1 MQDRLHE
8 ALAQRILVLDGA
20 MGSLIQRHRLGEDD
34 FRGEQFSGYSHNQKG
49 NNDLLCLTQP
59 HIIRSV
65 HEQYLAAGADII
77 STNSFSANAISMAD
91 YAMQAQVCAI
101 NRAAAGLAR
110 EVADE
115 YTANDPG
122 KPRFVAGSIGPTNR
136 SASMSPDVNNPA
148 LRTVTFDDLVA
159 AYAEQIAALDE
170 GGVDILLFETVFDT
184 LNVKAGLYAADEH
197 VQRGGR
203 PIPIMVSGT
212 ITDASGRL
220 LSGQTL
226 GAFVCSIAHAR
237 LLSIGLNCALG
248 AAQLRPFVEEL
259 ARAARCRVSV
269 HPNAGLP
276 NQLGQYD
283 QTKEEMVDIVEG
295 YMEHGWVNIVG
306 GCCGTTPD
314 HIALL
319 AQRALRYKPR
329 PAAADS
335 PPPPADAALTL
346 CGLEMLRVD
355 KESNFVNIGERTNVA
370 GSKKFARL
378 IRENRYEEAISV
390 ARQQV
395 ESGAQIIDICM
406 DDAMLD
412 APSAMVKFMNLIAS
426 EPEIAKVPVMVDS
439 SKFEVVVA
447 GLKCAQGKSIV
458 NSISLK
464 EGEEEFLRKAQLIH
478 RYGAATVVMLFDEQ
492 GQADTFERR
501 IAIADRSYR
510 LLTQKIAFP
519 PQDIIFDPNV
529 LAVGTGIAEHNGYA
543 VSFIDACRWIKANLP
558 HARISGGVS
567 NLSFSFR
574 GSSAVR
580 EAMHSVFLYHAIEAG
595 MDMGIVNAGQL
606 QVYSEIE
613 PRLLELAEDVVLN
626 RRPDATERLIAC
638 AEEHRGEPQGEK
650 TAAQEQA
657 WRQTSVEERLKYALV
672 KGMVDFL
679 EEDIAE
685 ALQRYTPLEVIEQP
699 LMAAM
704 GAVGDLFGSGKMFLP
719 QVIKSARV
727 MKKAV
732 AALQPYIEA
741 GRASAGAGGG
751 QAVGSLRQPAPV
763 RVLLATVKGDV
774 HDIGKNIVSVVL
786 ACNGFEIIDLGVM
799 VPSEKIIE
807 MALANKVDVVGL
819 SGLITPSLE
828 EMEHIAGEMHRRNMR
843 IPLMVGGATTS
854 ELHTAVK
861 LDVQYPNG
869 VSYVKDASRAASAV
883 RSLTQANLR
892 EETVTRQAERYRELR
907 RLHEEANRKKEFV
920 SLAEARAN
928 KLKIDWRRE
937 KIAPPRAPGLTV
949 QRDVAIAAL
958 AQRID
963 WSMLLYA
970 WGIKGRYPDILQ
982 HPEKGAAA
990 GQLLSDAR
998 RMLSKMDEE
1007 RQLSLQA
1014 VVGIFPAASKD
1025 DDILVYGEQRAQPLA
1040 VLPMQR
1046 VLQKLEAGK
1055 PNLSLADF
1063 IAPCDSGVQDFLG
1076 AFLVSVSPKSPL
1088 PQQYRAAGDDYSA
1101 LLVETLCNRLAEAYA
1116 EYLHEQVRTSIW
1128 GYDKDGLRGSAEQGI
1143 RPAVGYPSYPDHS
1156 QKATLFTLLN
1166 ATALTGVTLT
1176 ETYMMAPSS
1185 SVCGIL
1191 LASPHA
1197 RYFRIEG

>member
-1 MQDRLHE
+1 MHDKLHA
-8 ALAQRILVLDGA
+8 ALAERILVLDGA
-20 MGSLIQRHRLGEDD
+20 MGSLIQRHRLDEGD
-34 FRGEQFSGYSHNQKG
+34 FRGEQFKNYSHNQKG

-59 HIIRSV
+59 HIIRAV
-65 HEQYLAAGADII
+65 HEQYLTAGADII

-91 YAMQAQVCAI
+91 YAMQEQVRAI
-101 NRAAAGLAR
+101 NRAAAGIAR
-110 EVADE
+110 AAADE
-115 YTANDPG
+115 YTAKNPA

-148 LRTVTFDDLVA
+148 LRTVTFDDLAA

-184 LNVKAGLYAADEH
+184 LNVKAGLYAAELH
-197 VQRGGR
+197 VERGGR
-203 PIPIMVSGT
+203 PIPVMASGT

-226 GAFVCSIAHAR
+226 GAFVCSIAHAN

-248 AAQLRPFVEEL
+248 AEQLRPFVEEL
-259 ARAARCRVSV
+259 SHAARCMVSV

-283 QTKEEMVDIVEG
+283 QPKEEMVDIVEG
-295 YMEHGWVNIVG
+295 YMAQGWVNIVG
-306 GCCGTTPD
+306 GCCGTTPE

-319 AQRALRYKPR
+319 AQRAPKHKPR
-329 PAAADS
+329 PAGGGNLRQPSDV
-335 PPPPADAALTL
+335 ALTL
-346 CGLEMLRVD
+346 CGLETLRVD
-355 KESNFVNIGERTNVA
+355 RASNFVNIGERTNVA

-378 IRENRYEEAISV
+378 IREGKYEEAISV

-395 ESGAQIIDICM
+395 ESGAQVIDVCM

-412 APSAMVKFMNLIAS
+412 APSAMVKFLNLIAS
-426 EPEIAKVPVMVDS
+426 EPEIARVPVMIDS
-439 SKFEVVVA
+439 SKFEVVEA

-492 GQADTFERR
+492 GQADTYERK
-501 IAIADRSYR
+501 IAIAERSYR
-510 LLTQKIAFP
+510 LLTQKIGFP
-519 PQDIIFDPNV
+519 PQDIIFDPNI

-543 VSFIDACRWIKANLP
+543 VSFIEACRWIKGNLP
-558 HARISGGVS
+558 HASISGGVS

-574 GSSAVR
+574 GSDAVR
-580 EAMHSVFLYHAIEAG
+580 EAMHSAFLYHAIRAG

-606 QVYSEIE
+606 QVYSEVE

-626 RRPDATERLIAC
+626 RRPDATERLIAY
-638 AEEHRGEPQGEK
+638 AEEHREAQQGEK
-650 TAAQEQA
+650 TATQELA
-657 WRQTSVEERLKYALV
+657 WRQASVEERLKYALV

-679 EEDIAE
+679 DEDVAE
-685 ALQRYTPLEVIEQP
+685 ALTKYTPLEVIEQP

-704 GAVGDLFGSGKMFLP
+704 GVVGDLFGSGKMFLP

-732 AALQPYIEA
+732 SALQPYIEA
-741 GRASAGAGGG
+741 SRAAGGE
-751 QAVGSLRQPAPV
+751 QAAGSSLQPAPAK
-763 RVLLATVKGDV
+763 VLLATVKGDV

-807 MALANKVDVVGL
+807 MALANKVDIVGL

-828 EMEHIAGEMHRRNMR
+828 EMEHIAREMHRRNIH

-883 RSLTQANLR
+883 RNLTQKNLR
-892 EETVTRQAERYRELR
+892 EETVQRQAERFRELR
-907 RLHEEANRKKEFV
+907 KLHEEANRKKELV

-928 KLKIDWRRE
+928 KLKVDWSRE
-937 KIAPPRAPGLTV
+937 NIATPRTLGLTV
-949 QRDVAIAAL
+949 QRDVRIATL
-958 AQRID
+958 APLID

-970 WGIKGRYPDILQ
+970 WDIKGRYPDVLQ

-990 GQLLSDAR
+990 NQLLSDAN
-998 RMLSKMDEE
+998 RMLSRMSDE
-1007 RQLSLQA
+1007 QLLSLQA
-1014 VVGIFPAASKD
+1014 VVGVFPAASD
-1025 DDILVYGEQRAQPLA
+1025 GDNIVVYADEQRAQTLA
-1040 VLPMQR
+1040 VLPMPR
-1046 VLQKLEAGK
+1046 MLQKQDDGK

-1063 IAPCDSGVQDFLG
+1063 IAPRDSGVQDFVG
-1076 AFLVSVSPKSPL
+1076 AFLVSVAPKDPL
-1088 PQQYRAAGDDYSA
+1088 PQRYRASGDDYSA
-1101 LLVETLCNRLAEAYA
+1101 LLMETLCNRLAEAYS
-1116 EYLHEQVRTSIW
+1116 EYLHEQVRTTIW
-1128 GYDKDGLRGSAEQGI
+1128 GYDGEGLRSSSEQGI
-1143 RPAVGYPSYPDHS
+1143 RPAVGYPSYPDHR

-1166 ATALTGVTLT
+1166 ATATTGVTLT
-1176 ETYMMAPSS
+1176 ETYMMIPSS
-1185 SVCGIL
+1185 SVCGLL

-1197 RYFRIEG
+1197 RYFRIE

>member
-1 MQDRLHE
+1 MQDQLHT
-8 ALAQRILVLDGA
+8 ALSRRILVLDGA
-20 MGSLIQRHRLGEDD
+20 MGSLIQRYRLGEDD
-34 FRGEQFSGYSHNQKG
+34 FRGEQFKSYSHNQKG
-49 NNDLLCLTQP
+49 NNDLLSLTQP

-91 YAMQAQVCAI
+91 YAMQGQVFAI
-101 NRAAAGLAR
+101 NRAAAGIAR
-110 EVADE
+110 EVADQ
-115 YTANDPG
+115 YTATNPG

-148 LRTVTFDDLVA
+148 LRTVTFDALVS

-170 GGVDILLFETVFDT
+170 GGADILLFETVFDT
-184 LNVKAGLYAADEH
+184 LNVKAGLYAAEEH

-203 PIPIMVSGT
+203 PIPVMVSGT

-248 AAQLRPFVEEL
+248 AEQLRPFVEEL
-259 ARAARCRVSV
+259 AHAAPCRVSV

-283 QTKEEMVDIVEG
+283 QTKEEMVDVVET
-295 YMEHGWVNIVG
+295 YMAHGWVNIVG
-306 GCCGTTPD
+306 GCCGTTPE
-314 HIALL
+314 HIELL
-319 AQRALRYKPR
+319 AQRALKYAPR
-329 PAAADS
+329 PAER
-335 PPPPADAALTL
+335 PPQPDGCALTL
-346 CGLEMLRVD
+346 CGLETLRVD
-355 KESNFVNIGERTNVA
+355 RKSNFVNIGERTNVA

-390 ARQQV
+390 ARRQV
-395 ESGAQIIDICM
+395 ENGAQIIDVCM

-412 APSAMVKFMNLIAS
+412 AASAMVKFMNLIAS
-426 EPEIAKVPVMVDS
+426 EPEIARVPVMIDS
-439 SKFEVVVA
+439 SKFEVVEA
-447 GLKCAQGKSIV
+447 GLKCTQGKSIV

-464 EGEEEFLRKAQLIH
+464 EGEEELLRKARLIH
-478 RYGAATVVMLFDEQ
+478 RYGAAAVVMLFDEQ
-492 GQADTFERR
+492 GQADTFERK
-501 IAIADRSYR
+501 IAIAERCYR
-510 LLTQKIAFP
+510 LLTQKGGFP

-543 VSFIDACRWIKANLP
+543 VSFIRACRWIKENLP
-558 HARISGGVS
+558 YAGVSGGVS

-574 GSSAVR
+574 GSDAVR
-580 EAMHSVFLYHAIEAG
+580 EAMHSVFLCHAIEVG

-613 PRLLELAEDVVLN
+613 PRLLALAEDVVLN
-626 RRPDATERLIAC
+626 RRPDATERLIAY
-638 AEEHRGEPQGEK
+638 AEEHRGEPQDEK
-650 TAAQEQA
+650 AAAQELA

-679 EEDIAE
+679 EEDVAE
-685 ALQRYTPLEVIEQP
+685 ALKKYTPLEVIEQP

-741 GRASAGAGGG
+741 GKAQPGADGGLPTD
-751 QAVGSLRQPAPV
+751 APLQPAPV

-807 MALANKVDVVGL
+807 MALANKVDIVGL

-828 EMEHIAGEMHRRNMR
+828 EMEHIAREMHKRNMH

-861 LDVQYPNG
+861 LDVQYPNS

-883 RSLTQANLR
+883 RNLTQANLR
-892 EETVTRQAERYRELR
+892 EETVARQAERYRELR
-907 RLHEEANRKKEFV
+907 RLHEEANRKKELV
-920 SLAEARAN
+920 SPAEARAN
-928 KLKIDWRRE
+928 KLKIGWSNE
-937 KIAPPRAPGLTV
+937 KIAAPRTLGLTV
-949 QRDVAIAAL
+949 QRDVAVATL
-958 AQRID
+958 TPHID

-970 WGIKGRYPDILQ
+970 WDIKGRYPDILQ

-990 GQLLSDAR
+990 GQLLNDAN
-998 RMLSKMDEE
+998 RMLSKLDTEQ
-1007 RQLSLQA
+1007 QLSLQA

-1025 DDILVYGEQRAQPLA
+1025 DDIVVYNEQRTQPIA

-1046 VLQKLEAGK
+1046 MLQKLDEGM

-1063 IAPCDSGVQDFLG
+1063 IAPSDCGVQDFVG

-1088 PQQYRAAGDDYSA
+1088 PQQYRASGDDYSA

-1128 GYDKDGLRGSAEQGI
+1128 GYDRDGLRGSSEQGI

-1176 ETYMMAPSS
+1176 ESYMMFPSS
-1185 SVCGIL
+1185 SVCGLL

-1197 RYFRIEG
+1197 RYFRVG

>member
-1 MQDRLHE
+1 MQDTLRA

-20 MGSLIQRHRLGEDD
+20 MGSLIQRYRLGEDD
-34 FRGEQFSGYSHNQKG
+34 FRGAQFKSCSHNQKG

-77 STNSFSANAISMAD
+77 STNSFNANAISMSD
-91 YAMQAQVCAI
+91 YAMQGQVYAI
-101 NRAAAGLAR
+101 NRAAAGIAR

-115 YTANDPG
+115 YTAKNPA

-159 AYAEQIAALDE
+159 AYTEQIRALDE
-170 GGVDILLFETVFDT
+170 GGADILLFETVFDT
-184 LNVKAGLYAADEH
+184 LNVKAGLYAADTYA
-197 VQRGGR
+197 QSGGR
-203 PIPIMVSGT
+203 AIPVMASGT

-226 GAFVCSIAHAR
+226 GAFVCSIAHAN
-237 LLSIGLNCALG
+237 LLSVGLNCALG

-259 ARAARCRVSV
+259 AHTVRCMVSV

-283 QTKEEMVDIVEG
+283 QTKEEMADIVEG
-295 YMEHGWVNIVG
+295 YMERGWVNIVG
-306 GCCGTTPD
+306 GCCGTTPE

-319 AQRALRYKPR
+319 AQRATLYKPR
-329 PAAADS
+329 PAADS
-335 PPPPADAALTL
+335 LRRSPQPDDSALTL
-346 CGLEMLRVD
+346 CGLETLRVD
-355 KESNFVNIGERTNVA
+355 RESNFVNIGERTNVA

-390 ARQQV
+390 ARHQV
-395 ESGAQIIDICM
+395 ENGAQIIDICM

-426 EPEIAKVPVMVDS
+426 EPEIARAPVMIDS
-439 SKFEVVVA
+439 SKFEVVEV

-478 RYGAATVVMLFDEQ
+478 RYGAAAVVMLFDEQ
-492 GQADTFERR
+492 GQADTCERK
-501 IAIADRSYR
+501 IAVAERSYK
-510 LLTQKIAFP
+510 LLTEKISFP
-519 PQDIIFDPNV
+519 PQDIIFDPNI
-529 LAVGTGIAEHNGYA
+529 LAVGTGIAEHNDYA
-543 VSFIDACRWIKANLP
+543 VSFIEACRWIKANLP
-558 HARISGGVS
+558 HAGVSGGVS

-574 GSSAVR
+574 GSDAVR
-580 EAMHSVFLYHAIEAG
+580 EAMHSVFLYHAIKAG

-626 RRPDATERLIAC
+626 RRPDATERLIAY
-638 AEEHRGEPQGEK
+638 AEEHREAQQGEK
-650 TAAQEQA
+650 AAAREQLA
-657 WRQTSVEERLKYALV
+657 WRQESVEERLKYALV

-679 EEDIAE
+679 DEDIAE
-685 ALQRYTPLEVIEQP
+685 ALKKYTPLEVIEQP

-704 GAVGDLFGSGKMFLP
+704 GVVGDLFGSGKMFLP

-732 AALQPYIEA
+732 SALQPCIEA
-741 GRASAGAGGG
+741 AKASTGAD
-751 QAVGSLRQPAPV
+751 AAPQPAPV

-799 VPSEKIIE
+799 APSEKIIE
-807 MALANKVDVVGL
+807 MALANKVDVIGL

-828 EMEHIAGEMHRRNMR
+828 EMEHIAHEMHKRNVH

-883 RSLTQANLR
+883 RNLTQENLR
-892 EETVTRQAERYRELR
+892 EATVARQAERYRELR
-907 RLHEEANRKKEFV
+907 KLHEEANRKKELV
-920 SLAEARAN
+920 SLTEARAN
-928 KLKIDWRRE
+928 KLKIDWSNE
-937 KIAPPRAPGLTV
+937 KIATPRTLGLTV
-949 QRDVAIAAL
+949 QRDTAISTL
-958 AQRID
+958 LPHID
-963 WSMLLYA
+963 WSMFLYA
-970 WGIKGRYPDILQ
+970 WDIKGRYPDILQ
-982 HPEKGAAA
+982 HPEKGAAVS
-990 GQLLSDAR
+990 QLLGDAE
-998 RMLSKMDEE
+998 RMLSRMDEE

-1025 DDILVYGEQRAQPLA
+1025 DDIVAYNEQRTQPIA
-1040 VLPMQR
+1040 VLPMPR
-1046 VLQKLEAGK
+1046 ARQKRHDGT

-1063 IAPCDSGVQDFLG
+1063 VAPCDSGVQDFIG
-1076 AFLVSVSPKSPL
+1076 AFLVSVKPKSPL
-1088 PQQYRAAGDDYSA
+1088 PQHYRASGDDYSA

-1116 EYLHEQVRTSIW
+1116 EYLHEQVRTDIW
-1128 GYDKDGLRGSAEQGI
+1128 GYDREGLRSDSERGI
-1143 RPAVGYPSYPDHS
+1143 RPAVGYPAYPDHS

-1166 ATALTGVTLT
+1166 ATATTGVTLT
-1176 ETYMMAPSS
+1176 ETCMMVPAS

-1197 RYFRIEG
+1197 RYFRIE

>member
-1 MQDRLHE
+1 MHNTLHT
-8 ALAQRILVLDGA
+8 ALARRILVLDGA
-20 MGSLIQRHRLGEDD
+20 MGSLIQRYRLGEDD
-34 FRGEQFSGYSHNQKG
+34 FRGEQFKGYSHNQKG

-91 YAMQAQVCAI
+91 YAMQEQVCAI
-101 NRAAAGLAR
+101 NRAAAGIAR

-115 YTANDPG
+115 YAAKNPD

-184 LNVKAGLYAADEH
+184 LNVKAGLYAVDEH

-203 PIPIMVSGT
+203 PIPVMVSGT
-212 ITDASGRL
+212 ITAASGRL

-226 GAFVCSIAHAR
+226 SAFVCSIAHAR

-248 AAQLRPFVEEL
+248 AEQLRPFVEEL
-259 ARAARCRVSV
+259 AHTARCRVSV

-295 YMEHGWVNIVG
+295 YMERGWVNIVG
-306 GCCGTTPD
+306 GCCGTTPE

-319 AQRALRYKPR
+319 AQRALKYAPR
-329 PAAADS
+329 PAAGSPQPDDS
-335 PPPPADAALTL
+335 ALTL
-346 CGLEMLRVD
+346 CGLETLRV
-355 KESNFVNIGERTNVA
+355 ERGSNFVNIGERTNVA

-390 ARQQV
+390 ARHQV
-395 ESGAQIIDICM
+395 ENGAQIIDICM

-412 APSAMVKFMNLIAS
+412 APSCMVKFMNLIAS
-426 EPEIAKVPVMVDS
+426 EPEIAKAPVMIDS
-439 SKFEVVVA
+439 SKFEVVEA

-464 EGEEEFLRKAQLIH
+464 EGEEEFLRKARLIH
-478 RYGAATVVMLFDEQ
+478 RYGAAAVVMLFDEQ
-492 GQADTFERR
+492 GQADTFERK
-501 IAIADRSYR
+501 IAIAERSYR
-510 LLTQKIAFP
+510 LLTQKSELP

-543 VSFIDACRWIKANLP
+543 VSFIKACRWIKSNLP

-574 GSSAVR
+574 GSNAVR

-613 PRLLELAEDVVLN
+613 PRLLALAEDVVLN
-626 RRPDATERLIAC
+626 RCPDATDRLIAY

-650 TAAQEQA
+650 TAAQELA

-679 EEDIAE
+679 EEDVAE
-685 ALQRYTPLEVIEQP
+685 ALKRYTPLEVIEQP

-741 GRASAGAGGG
+741 GKAPSGADGEQAAGA
-751 QAVGSLRQPAPV
+751 STQPAPV

-828 EMEHIAGEMHRRNMR
+828 EMEHIAREMHTRNIH

-883 RSLTQANLR
+883 RNLTQENLR
-892 EETVTRQAERYRELR
+892 KETVTRQAERYRELR

-928 KLKIDWRRE
+928 KLKVDWSSE
-937 KIAPPRAPGLTV
+937 KIAAPATLGLTV
-949 QRDVAIAAL
+949 QRNVTVATL
-958 AQRID
+958 TPHID

-970 WGIKGRYPDILQ
+970 WDIKGRYPDILQ

-990 GQLLSDAR
+990 GQLLGDAK

-1007 RQLSLQA
+1007 QLLSLQA

-1025 DDILVYGEQRAQPLA
+1025 DDIVVYNEQRTQPLA

-1046 VLQKLEAGK
+1046 MLQKLDDGM

-1063 IAPCDSGVQDFLG
+1063 IAPCDSGAPDFVG
-1076 AFLVSVSPKSPL
+1076 AFLVSVSPQSPL
-1088 PQQYRAAGDDYSA
+1088 PQQYRASGDDYSA

-1128 GYDKDGLRGSAEQGI
+1128 GYDKENLRGSGRQGI

-1176 ETYMMAPSS
+1176 ETYMMVPSS

-1197 RYFRIEG
+1197 RYFRIEQL

>member
-1 MQDRLHE
+1 
-8 ALAQRILVLDGA
+8 VLDGA
-20 MGSLIQRHRLGEDD
+20 MGSLIQRYRLGEDD
-34 FRGEQFSGYSHNQKG
+34 FRGEQFKSYAHNQKG
-49 NNDLLCLTQP
+49 NNDLLSLTQP

-91 YAMQAQVCAI
+91 YAMQEQVCAI
-101 NRAAAGLAR
+101 NRAAAGIAR
-110 EVADE
+110 AAADE
-115 YTANDPG
+115 YTAGNPA

-197 VQRGGR
+197 AQRGGR
-203 PIPIMVSGT
+203 HIPVMVSGT

-259 ARAARCRVSV
+259 AHTAQCRVSV

-283 QTKEEMVDIVEG
+283 QTKEEMVDIVET
-295 YMEHGWVNIVG
+295 YMQQGWVNIVG
-306 GCCGTTPD
+306 GCCGTTPE

-319 AQRALRYKPR
+319 AQRALRYAPR
-329 PAAADS
+329 PA
-335 PPPPADAALTL
+335 PPPPQPDAVALTL
-346 CGLEMLRVD
+346 CGLEALRVD
-355 KESNFVNIGERTNVA
+355 KNSNFVNIGERTNVA

-395 ESGAQIIDICM
+395 ESGAQIIDVCM

-412 APSAMVKFMNLIAS
+412 AASAMVKFMNLIAS
-426 EPEIAKVPVMVDS
+426 EPEIARAPVMIDS
-439 SKFEVVVA
+439 SKFDVVEA

-464 EGEEEFLRKAQLIH
+464 EGEEELLRKARLIH
-478 RYGAATVVMLFDEQ
+478 RYGAAAVVMLFDEQ
-492 GQADTFERR
+492 GQADTFERK
-501 IAIADRSYR
+501 IAIAERSYR
-510 LLTQKIAFP
+510 LLTQKGGFP

-529 LAVGTGIAEHNGYA
+529 LAVGTGIAEHNAHA
-543 VSFIDACRWIKANLP
+543 VSFISACRWIKERLP
-558 HARISGGVS
+558 HAGVSGGVS

-574 GSSAVR
+574 GSDAVR

-613 PRLLELAEDVVLN
+613 PRLLALAEDVVLN
-626 RRPDATERLIAC
+626 RRPDATERLIAY
-638 AEEHRGEPQGEK
+638 AEERRGAPQGEK
-650 TAAQEQA
+650 TAAQELA
-657 WRQTSVEERLKYALV
+657 WRHASVEERLKYALV

-679 EEDIAE
+679 EEDVAE
-685 ALQRYTPLEVIEQP
+685 ALQKYTPLEVIEQP

-732 AALQPYIEA
+732 AALQPYIED
-741 GRASAGAGGG
+741 GKASGGAGG
-751 QAVGSLRQPAPV
+751 APAANAPSQPAPV

-807 MALANKVDVVGL
+807 MALANKVDIVGL

-828 EMEHIAGEMHRRNMR
+828 EMEHIAREMHRRNVR

-883 RSLTQANLR
+883 RNLTQANLR
-892 EETVTRQAERYRELR
+892 QETVARQAERYRELR
-907 RLHEEANRKKEFV
+907 RLHEEANRKKERLT
-920 SLAEARAN
+920 LAEARAN
-928 KLKIDWRRE
+928 RLKIDWSSE
-937 KIAPPRAPGLTV
+937 KIAVPRTLGLTV
-949 QRDVAIAAL
+949 QRNVAIAAL
-958 AQRID
+958 TPHID

-970 WGIKGRYPDILQ
+970 WDIKGRYPDILQ

-990 GQLLSDAR
+990 GQLLHDAN
-998 RMLSKMDEE
+998 RMLSRLDGEQ
-1007 RQLSLQA
+1007 QLSLQA
-1014 VVGIFPAASKD
+1014 VVGIFPAAAKD
-1025 DDILVYGEQRAQPLA
+1025 DDIVVYNEQRARALC
-1040 VLPMQR
+1040 VLPMPR
-1046 VLQKLEAGK
+1046 MLQKLDDGK

-1063 IAPCDSGVQDFLG
+1063 IAPSDSGVQDFLG
-1076 AFLVSVSPKSPL
+1076 AFLVSVAPKPPL
-1088 PQQYRAAGDDYSA
+1088 PQRYRATGDDYSA
-1101 LLVETLCNRLAEAYA
+1101 LLVETLCSRLAEAYA
-1116 EYLHEQVRTSIW
+1116 AYLHEQVRTSIW
-1128 GYDKDGLRGSAEQGI
+1128 GYDSQGLRGTGEQGI
-1143 RPAVGYPSYPDHS
+1143 RPAVGYPSCPDHS
-1156 QKATLFTLLN
+1156 QKTALFTLLN
-1166 ATALTGVTLT
+1166 ATPLTGVTLT
-1176 ETYMMAPSS
+1176 ESYMMMPSS

-1191 LASPHA
+1191 FASPHA
-1197 RYFRIEG
+1197 RYFRIEN

>member
-1 MQDRLHE
+1 MQNTLQA

-20 MGSLIQRHRLGEDD
+20 MGSLIQRYRLSEED
-34 FRGEQFSGYSHNQKG
+34 FRGARLKSCPHNQKG

-59 HIIRSV
+59 QIIRSV

-91 YAMQAQVCAI
+91 YGMQGQVCAM
-101 NRAAAGLAR
+101 NRAAAGIAR
-110 EVADE
+110 AAADE
-115 YTANDPG
+115 YTAKNPS

-148 LRTVTFDDLVA
+148 LRTVTFDELVA
-159 AYAEQIAALDE
+159 AYTEQIGALDE
-170 GGVDILLFETVFDT
+170 GGVDVLLFETVFDT
-184 LNVKAGLYAADEH
+184 LNVKAGLYAAEAYA
-197 VQRGGR
+197 QNGGR
-203 PIPIMVSGT
+203 AIPVMVSGT

-226 GAFVCSIAHAR
+226 GAFACSIAHAN
-237 LLSIGLNCALG
+237 LLSMGLNCALG
-248 AAQLRPFVEEL
+248 AEQLRPFVEEL
-259 ARAARCRVSV
+259 AHTARCMVSV

-283 QTKEEMVDIVEG
+283 QTKEEMADIVEG
-295 YMEHGWVNIVG
+295 YMAQGWVNIVG
-306 GCCGTTPD
+306 GCCGTTPE

-319 AQRALRYKPR
+319 AQRAPNYTPR
-329 PAAADS
+329 PAPAAPQQDDS
-335 PPPPADAALTL
+335 TLTL
-346 CGLEMLRVD
+346 CGLETLKVG

-378 IRENRYEEAISV
+378 IRENSYEEAISI
-390 ARQQV
+390 ARRQV
-395 ESGAQIIDICM
+395 ENGAQIIDVCM

-412 APSAMVKFMNLIAS
+412 APSAMVKFLNLIAS
-426 EPEIAKVPVMVDS
+426 EPEIARVPVMIDS
-439 SKFEVVVA
+439 SKFEVVEA

-464 EGEEEFLRKAQLIH
+464 EGEDEFLRKAQLIR
-478 RYGAATVVMLFDEQ
+478 RYGAAAVVMLFDEQ
-492 GQADTFERR
+492 GQADSFERK
-501 IAIADRSYR
+501 IAVAERSYR
-510 LLTQKIAFP
+510 LLTQKIGFP

-543 VSFIDACRWIKANLP
+543 VSFINACRWIKANLP
-558 HARISGGVS
+558 HASISGGVS

-574 GSSAVR
+574 GSDAVR

-595 MDMGIVNAGQL
+595 LDMGIVNAGQL
-606 QVYSEIE
+606 QVYSAVE
-613 PRLLELAEDVVLN
+613 PRLLELTEDVVLN
-626 RRPDATERLIAC
+626 RRPDATERLIAY
-638 AEEHRGEPQGEK
+638 AEEHREAQQGEK
-650 TAAQEQA
+650 TAAQELA

-679 EEDIAE
+679 DEDIAE
-685 ALQRYTPLEVIEQP
+685 ALGKYTPLEVIEQP

-732 AALQPYIEA
+732 ASLQPYIEA
-741 GRASAGAGGG
+741 GRAAASADG
-751 QAVGSLRQPAPV
+751 RQPAGEPLQPAPTK
-763 RVLLATVKGDV
+763 VLLATVKGDV

-807 MALANKVDVVGL
+807 MALANKVDIVGL

-828 EMEHIAGEMHRRNMR
+828 EMEHIAHEMHQRNIR

-883 RSLTQANLR
+883 RNLTQANLR
-892 EETVTRQAERYRELR
+892 EATVQRQAERYRELR
-907 RLHEEANRKKEFV
+907 KLHEEANRKKKFV

-928 KLKIDWRRE
+928 KLKIDWSNE
-937 KIAPPRAPGLTV
+937 KITTPRTLGITV
-949 QRDVAIAAL
+949 QRDVALAAL
-958 AQRID
+958 VPYID
-963 WSMLLYA
+963 WPMFLYA
-970 WGIKGRYPDILQ
+970 WDIKGRYPDVLQ

-990 GQLLSDAR
+990 SQLVNDANRMLSRMDKEQLLSI
-998 RMLSKMDEE
+998 
-1007 RQLSLQA
+1007 QA
-1014 VVGIFPAASKD
+1014 VVGIFPAASEG
-1025 DDILVYGEQRAQPLA
+1025 DDIVVYNDQRTQPVA

-1046 VLQKLEAGK
+1046 TLQKLDDGT

-1063 IAPCDSGVQDFLG
+1063 IAPKDSGVQDFIG
-1076 AFLVSVSPKSPL
+1076 AFLVSVKPKSPL

-1101 LLVETLCNRLAEAYA
+1101 LLVETLCNRLAEACT
-1116 EYLHEQVRTSIW
+1116 EHLHAQVRTSIW
-1128 GYDKDGLRGSAEQGI
+1128 GYDSEGLRSTAEQGI

-1176 ETYMMAPSS
+1176 ETYMMSPPS
-1185 SVCGIL
+1185 SVCGIM

-1197 RYFRIEG
+1197 RYFKVEQ